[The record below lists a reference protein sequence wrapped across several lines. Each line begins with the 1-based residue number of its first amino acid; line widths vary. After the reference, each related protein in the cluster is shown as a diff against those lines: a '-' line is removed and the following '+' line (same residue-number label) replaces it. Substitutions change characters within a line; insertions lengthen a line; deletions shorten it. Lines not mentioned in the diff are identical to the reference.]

1 MFKLDTRAVHA
12 LPASK
17 LCRRSLLLVHS
28 HAQPPQECFA
38 RAGQHRNQS
47 YFLQNRP
54 HGRHRQARA
63 YGQLQR
69 VCGTQRVLPSKIRD
83 PCVII
88 RLYRPVVKG
97 SPKLNAKCIRA
108 GLCGS
113 CLFPNATGTCRYA
126 AARLGTF
133 ATV

>member
-1 MFKLDTRAVHA
+1 MLKLEKRAVHA
-12 LPASK
+12 FPASE

-28 HAQPPQECFA
+28 HVQPPQEIFV

-54 HGRHRQARA
+54 HGRHRQDRG

-69 VCGTQRVLPSKIRD
+69 VCGTQRVLPSKRRD
-83 PCVII
+83 PCMII

-97 SPKLNAKCIRA
+97 SLKLNAKCICA

-113 CLFPNATGTCRYA
+113 CLFPSATGTCRYA
-126 AARLGTF
+126 ATRLGTV